1 MNDVFI
7 LELSI
12 SCNNLLHK
20 LNSLT
25 LRKRL
30 LDTFAEVGM
39 AKLSNQVGVVFCRVD
54 VMEGEDVGK
63 VF

>member
-1 MNDVFI
+1 MNDVFV
-7 LELSI
+7 LELII

-20 LNSLT
+20 LNGLA

-30 LDTFAEVGM
+30 LDTLAEVGM
-39 AKLSNQVGVVFCRVD
+39 AKLSDQVGVIFGRVD